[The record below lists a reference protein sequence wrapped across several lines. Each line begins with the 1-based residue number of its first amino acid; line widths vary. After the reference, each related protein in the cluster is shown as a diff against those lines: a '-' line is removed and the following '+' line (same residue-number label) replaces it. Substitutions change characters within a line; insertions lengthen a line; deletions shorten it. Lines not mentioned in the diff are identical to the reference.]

1 MPNNLPS
8 KTKRNNYKL
17 KPNEKIDYKQV
28 DILLSFLTEHGKI
41 KSRRSTELTLK
52 QQRQLSRAIKT
63 ARSLNLL
70 PFVTSLED

>member
-1 MPNNLPS
+1 MLNNLSS

-28 DILLSFLTEHGKI
+28 DILVSFLTEHGKI
-41 KSRRSTELTLK
+41 KSRRSTELTIK

>member
-1 MPNNLPS
+1 MLNNLSS

-28 DILLSFLTEHGKI
+28 DILVSFLTEHGKI

>member
-1 MPNNLPS
+1 MLNNLSS

-28 DILLSFLTEHGKI
+28 DILVSFLTEHGKI

-70 PFVTSLED
+70 PFVTSLDD

>member
-1 MPNNLPS
+1 MLNNLSS
-8 KTKRNNYKL
+8 KIKRNNYKL

-28 DILLSFLTEHGKI
+28 DILVSFLTEHGKI
-41 KSRRSTELTLK
+41 KSRRSTELTIK
-52 QQRQLSRAIKT
+52 QQRQLSRAVKT

>member
-1 MPNNLPS
+1 MS
-8 KTKRNNYKL
+8 TKAKRQTYKI
-17 KPNEKIDYKQV
+17 KSNERIDYKQV

-41 KSRRSTELTLK
+41 KPRRSTNLTLK
-52 QQRQLSRAIKT
+52 QQRQLSKAIKT

>member
-1 MPNNLPS
+1 MLNNLSS

-28 DILLSFLTEHGKI
+28 DILVSFLTEHGKI
-41 KSRRSTELTLK
+41 KSRRSTELTIK
-52 QQRQLSRAIKT
+52 QQRQLSRAVKT

>member
-1 MPNNLPS
+1 MLNNLSS

-28 DILLSFLTEHGKI
+28 DILVSFLTEHGKI
-41 KSRRSTELTLK
+41 KSRRSTELTLQ

>member
-1 MPNNLPS
+1 MLNNLS
-8 KTKRNNYKL
+8 LKTKRNNYKL

-28 DILLSFLTEHGKI
+28 DILVSFLTEHGKI

>member
-1 MPNNLPS
+1 MLNNLSS

-28 DILLSFLTEHGKI
+28 DILVSFLTEHGKI

-52 QQRQLSRAIKT
+52 QQRQLSRAVKT